1 MKNCSRIF
9 LSIFFC
15 NEKIYSIAKGKSYV
29 FIDIALAKGSPEA
42 IAESF
47 YASMR
52 CQQQP
57 GGQTNEIWSD
67 DQKRTD
73 VYRHWSIVNQSF
85 LKLKYTS

>member
-1 MKNCSRIF
+1 M
-9 LSIFFC
+9 
-15 NEKIYSIAKGKSYV
+15 
-29 FIDIALAKGSPEA
+29 DIALEKGSREV

-52 CQQQP
+52 CQQQSS
-57 GGQTNEIWSD
+57 GQTNEIWSEE
-67 DQKRTD
+67 QKWTD